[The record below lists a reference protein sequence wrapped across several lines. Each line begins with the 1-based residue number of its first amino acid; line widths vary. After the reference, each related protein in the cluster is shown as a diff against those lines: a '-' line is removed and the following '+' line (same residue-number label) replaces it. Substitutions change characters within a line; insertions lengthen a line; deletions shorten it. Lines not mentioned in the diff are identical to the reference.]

1 MLFPSQRAEPWRKAV
16 AATLKHDLGLRGGV
30 PSDEAFLRWSVP
42 KATFYRKLQQFRV
55 GTYEKWEKG
64 QSQMTLSPKADEK
77 IMDWA
82 IQHWRRNDTQAAW
95 QLRQF
100 AALVAEAQGV
110 MFDTKDGLPSNGWYF
125 RFLERHPN
133 LTERTIQ
140 QTESSRLKAQDPII
154 ICAFFKEL
162 EEFVATTFPNGIPS
176 GRVGMLDEFGD
187 FISYS
192 PKKTKGVAPKGAR
205 QVRSPFFLD
214 RSWVT
219 VVGWGMGDGVCGPP
233 TFVLP
238 NSVSWPGD
246 FTSQQ
251 VGDPRLPGTEMGGWT
266 RKPSFFG

>member
-1 MLFPSQRAEPWRKAV
+1 MPHLELNPTKSKKTPTLATWKATHPNWVLFPSQRAEPWRKAV

-55 GTYEKWEKG
+55 GTYEKWEKRE
-64 QSQMTLSPKADEK
+64 SQMTLTPKAEEK
-77 IMDWA
+77 IVEWA

-140 QTESSRLKAQDPII
+140 QTESSRLKAQDPNV

-214 RSWVT
+214 RSWVRPKRKKR
-219 VVGWGMGDGVCGPP
+219 VKEKSGP
-233 TFVLP
+233 
-238 NSVSWPGD
+238 
-246 FTSQQ
+246 
-251 VGDPRLPGTEMGGWT
+251 
-266 RKPSFFG
+266 